1 MNGLRLLATTPIVP
15 DTMVLLRMLSSKSP
29 YVDALERIK
38 KEYYHIAF
46 STSMRRE
53 WMTKSYDEGMP
64 ASIVVR
70 KLEEL
75 NQLKKL
81 RKCNKTRV
89 DKTRKLFDRE
99 KCKKPNDKDDV
110 KFVIV
115 ALAEE
120 ATILTEDRV
129 LLNLDPYKCAN
140 TALEIKT
147 PSDFLKS

>member
-1 MNGLRLLATTPIVP
+1 
-15 DTMVLLRMLSSKSP
+15 MVLLRMLSGKSP
-29 YVDALERIK
+29 YVDVLERIK
-38 KEYYHIAF
+38 VEYYQIAF

-53 WMTKSYDEGMP
+53 WMTKAYEEGMST
-64 ASIVVR
+64 SIVVR

-75 NQLKKL
+75 NQLRKL

-89 DKTRKLFDRE
+89 DKARKLVDRE

-120 ATILTEDRV
+120 ATILTEDRG
-129 LLNLDPYKCAN
+129 LLNLDPYRCAN
-140 TALEIKT
+140 TALEIRT

>member
-1 MNGLRLLATTPIVP
+1 MNGLKLLARTPIVP
-15 DTMVLLRMLSSKSP
+15 DTMVLLRMLSSRSP
-29 YVDALERIK
+29 YVEALERIR
-38 KEYYHIAF
+38 KECYHIAF

-89 DKTRKLFDRE
+89 DKARKLVERE

-120 ATILTEDRV
+120 AIILTEDWV

-140 TALEIKT
+140 TTLEIKT